1 MGETGLKTEEKQIEL
16 IALLKEYAQATLKR
30 EKVQS
35 MRGYIQ
41 HGDTTTLDHAIAVA
55 YYSLMLD
62 QIWKLNCDQ
71 SSLVRGALLHDYF
84 LYDWHQPHKEY
95 GMHGFTHP
103 GTALRNA
110 AQDFDLNLVER
121 NIIARHM
128 FPLVPIPP
136 RYRESVVVCLAD
148 KFCSL
153 NEMFSR
159 RRYLSLVKLL
169 SATLILHS

>member
-1 MGETGLKTEEKQIEL
+1 MIENTDEQTELVEL
-16 IALLKEYAQATLKR
+16 LRVYAQATLNT

-35 MRGYIQ
+35 MRGYLQ

-62 QIWKLNCDQ
+62 RKWNLNCDK

-95 GMHGFTHP
+95 GLHGFTHP
-103 GTALRNA
+103 FTALCNA
-110 AQDFDLNLVER
+110 VQDFNLNAVER

-136 RYRESVVVCLAD
+136 RYRESMIVCLAD

-153 NEMFSR
+153 NETFSSQ
-159 RRYLSLVKLL
+159 RYCALVKLL
-169 SATLILHS
+169 STALIFHQ

>member
-1 MGETGLKTEEKQIEL
+1 MIENNEEQTELVEL
-16 IALLKEYAQATLKR
+16 LRVYAQATLNT

-35 MRGYIQ
+35 MRGYLQ

-62 QIWKLNCDQ
+62 RKWNLNCDK

-95 GMHGFTHP
+95 GLHGFTHP
-103 GTALRNA
+103 FTALRNA
-110 AQDFDLNLVER
+110 VQDFNLNAVER

-136 RYRESVVVCLAD
+136 RYRESMIVCLAD

-153 NEMFSR
+153 NETFSSQ
-159 RRYLSLVKLL
+159 RYCALVKLL
-169 SATLILHS
+169 STALIFHQ

>member
-62 QIWKLNCDQ
+62 QKWKLNCDQ

-103 GTALRNA
+103 STALRNA

-153 NEMFSR
+153 NETFSR

-169 SATLILHS
+169 SAALILHS